1 MITTVC
7 MNPSFDKTASVDTLA
22 TGGLNRLRDVRVD
35 VGGKGVNVAVVL
47 KRLGV
52 PVSCVGCLGERGR
65 ESFLQMIR
73 QEGVPFD
80 YLPMPGEV
88 RTNLKLLDNS
98 TRAITEFNEPGIS
111 MDSAQ
116 LEDFLT
122 LLGEKAGESEY
133 VVLSGRLPEGCA
145 EATYQRCLK
154 TLEGKKCVLD
164 CAGETL
170 LHGVKERPFLIKP
183 NLPEIEGIMKK
194 ELRTLRGLRDA
205 ALFLIEYGAQNVI
218 ISMGKYGAML
228 VSRTD
233 TFFAP
238 ALMVEARSTVGA
250 GDAMIGGVLA
260 GLSRG
265 ESLAESFRWGV
276 AAGAASVM
284 TDGTQLL
291 RRPDFEALLPKVTV
305 QEV

>member
-7 MNPSFDKTASVDTLA
+7 MNPSFDKTASVKALKP
-22 TGGLNRLRDVRVD
+22 GELNRLCDVRVD

-52 PVSCVGCLGERGR
+52 PVGCVGCLGERGR
-65 ESFLQMIR
+65 ESFLKMIR
-73 QEGVPFD
+73 QEDVPFD

-88 RTNLKLLDNS
+88 RTNLKLVDES
-98 TRAITEFNEPGIS
+98 TRTVTEFNEPGIS
-111 MDSAQ
+111 MNQSQ
-116 LEDFLT
+116 LEDFLN
-122 LLGEKAGESEY
+122 LLKKKSEKSDY
-133 VVLSGRLPEGCA
+133 VVLSGRLPEGC
-145 EATYQRCLK
+145 EETTYQRCLK
-154 TLEGKKCVLD
+154 VLEGKRCVLD

-170 LHGVKERPFLIKP
+170 LHGIKEKPFLIKP
-183 NLPEIEGIMKK
+183 NLPEIEAIMKK

-218 ISMGKYGAML
+218 ITMGKYGAML
-228 VSRTD
+228 VSRKD
-233 TFFAP
+233 TLFAP

-265 ESLAESFRWGV
+265 ESLEDSFRCGV

>member
-7 MNPSFDKTASVDTLA
+7 MNPSFDKTASVMALEP
-22 TGGLNRLRDVRVD
+22 GELNRLRNVRVD

-73 QEGVPFD
+73 QEEVPFD

-88 RTNLKLLDNS
+88 RTNLKLVDES
-98 TRAITEFNEPGIS
+98 TRTVTEFNEPGIS
-111 MDSAQ
+111 MNPSQ
-116 LEDFLT
+116 LEDFLR
-122 LLGEKAGESEY
+122 LLKEKADESDY
-133 VVLSGRLPEGCA
+133 VVLSGRLPEGCPETA
-145 EATYQRCLK
+145 YQRCLK
-154 TLEGKKCVLD
+154 ALEGKRCVLD

-170 LHGVKERPFLIKP
+170 LHGIKEKPFLIKP
-183 NLPEIEGIMKK
+183 NLPEIEAIMKK

-205 ALFLIEYGAQNVI
+205 ALFLIGYGAQNVI
-218 ISMGKYGAML
+218 ISMGKYGAMF
-228 VSRTD
+228 VSQKD

-260 GLSRG
+260 GLARG
-265 ESLAESFRWGV
+265 ESLADSFRYGV

-291 RRPDFEALLPKVTV
+291 RRPDFEALLPKVTI

>member
-7 MNPSFDKTASVDTLA
+7 MNPSFDKTASVKALKP
-22 TGGLNRLRDVRVD
+22 GELNRLCDVRVD

-52 PVSCVGCLGERGR
+52 PVGCVGCLGERGR
-65 ESFLQMIR
+65 ESFLKMIR
-73 QEGVPFD
+73 QEDVPFD

-88 RTNLKLLDNS
+88 RTNLKLVDES
-98 TRAITEFNEPGIS
+98 TRTVTEFNEPGIS
-111 MDSAQ
+111 MNQSQ

-122 LLGEKAGESEY
+122 LLKEKSEKSDY
-133 VVLSGRLPEGCA
+133 VVLSGRLPEGCEESA
-145 EATYQRCLK
+145 YQRCLK
-154 TLEGKKCVLD
+154 VLEGKRCVLD

-170 LHGVKERPFLIKP
+170 LHGIKEKPFLIKP
-183 NLPEIEGIMKK
+183 NLPEIEAIMKK

-228 VSRTD
+228 VSRKD
-233 TFFAP
+233 TFFTP

-265 ESLAESFRWGV
+265 ESLEESFRCGV

>member
-7 MNPSFDKTASVDTLA
+7 MNPSFDKTASVKALKP
-22 TGGLNRLRDVRVD
+22 GELNRLCDVRVD

-52 PVSCVGCLGERGR
+52 PVGCVGCLGERGR
-65 ESFLQMIR
+65 ESFLKMIR
-73 QEGVPFD
+73 QEDVPFD

-88 RTNLKLLDNS
+88 RTNLKLVDES
-98 TRAITEFNEPGIS
+98 TRTVTEFNEPGIS
-111 MDSAQ
+111 MNQSQ

-122 LLGEKAGESEY
+122 LLKEKSEKSDY
-133 VVLSGRLPEGCA
+133 VVLSGRLPEGC
-145 EATYQRCLK
+145 EETTYQRCLK
-154 TLEGKKCVLD
+154 VLEGKRCVLD

-170 LHGVKERPFLIKP
+170 LHGIKEKPFLIKP
-183 NLPEIEGIMKK
+183 NLPEIEAIMKK

-228 VSRTD
+228 VSRKY

-265 ESLAESFRWGV
+265 ESLEESFRCGV

-291 RRPDFEALLPKVTV
+291 RRPDFEALLHKVTV

>member
-122 LLGEKAGESEY
+122 LLREKAGESEY

-170 LHGVKERPFLIKP
+170 LHGIKEKPFLIKP

-194 ELRTLRGLRDA
+194 ELRTLRGLRNA

>member
-116 LEDFLT
+116 LDDFLT

>member
-7 MNPSFDKTASVDTLA
+7 MNPSFDKTASVKALKP
-22 TGGLNRLRDVRVD
+22 GELNRLCDVRVD

-52 PVSCVGCLGERGR
+52 PVGCVGCLGERGR
-65 ESFLQMIR
+65 ESFLKMIR
-73 QEGVPFD
+73 QEDVPFD

-88 RTNLKLLDNS
+88 RTNLKLVDES
-98 TRAITEFNEPGIS
+98 TRTVTEFNEPGIS
-111 MDSAQ
+111 MNQSQ

-122 LLGEKAGESEY
+122 LLKEKSEKSDY
-133 VVLSGRLPEGCA
+133 VVLSGRLPEGC
-145 EATYQRCLK
+145 EETTYQRCLK
-154 TLEGKKCVLD
+154 VLEGKRCVLD

-170 LHGVKERPFLIKP
+170 LHGIKEKPFLIKP
-183 NLPEIEGIMKK
+183 NLPEIEAIMKK

-228 VSRTD
+228 VSRKD

-238 ALMVEARSTVGA
+238 ALMVEADPLLA
-250 GDAMIGGVLA
+250 QAM
-260 GLSRG
+260 R
-265 ESLAESFRWGV
+265 
-276 AAGAASVM
+276 
-284 TDGTQLL
+284 
-291 RRPDFEALLPKVTV
+291 
-305 QEV
+305 

>member
-73 QEGVPFD
+73 QEGVPFG

>member
-122 LLGEKAGESEY
+122 LLREKAGESEY

-154 TLEGKKCVLD
+154 TLEEKCVLD

-170 LHGVKERPFLIKP
+170 LHGIKERPFLIKP

>member
-7 MNPSFDKTASVDTLA
+7 MNPSFDKTASVMALEP
-22 TGGLNRLRDVRVD
+22 GELNRLRNVRVD

-73 QEGVPFD
+73 QEDVPFD

-88 RTNLKLLDNS
+88 RTNLKLVDES
-98 TRAITEFNEPGIS
+98 TRTVTEFNEPGIS
-111 MDSAQ
+111 MNPSQ
-116 LEDFLT
+116 LEDFLR
-122 LLGEKAGESEY
+122 LLKEKDEDSDY
-133 VVLSGRLPEGCA
+133 VVLSGRLPEGCPETA
-145 EATYQRCLK
+145 YQRCMK
-154 TLEGKKCVLD
+154 ALEGKRCVLD

-170 LHGVKERPFLIKP
+170 LHGIKEKPFLIKP
-183 NLPEIEGIMKK
+183 NLPEIEAIMKK

-205 ALFLIEYGAQNVI
+205 ALFLIGYGAQNVI
-218 ISMGKYGAML
+218 ISMGKYGAMF
-228 VSRTD
+228 VSQKD

-260 GLSRG
+260 GLARG
-265 ESLAESFRWGV
+265 ESLADSFRYGV

-291 RRPDFEALLPKVTV
+291 RRPDFEALLPKVTI

>member
-7 MNPSFDKTASVDTLA
+7 MNPSFDKTASVKALKP
-22 TGGLNRLRDVRVD
+22 GELNRLCDVRVD

-52 PVSCVGCLGERGR
+52 PVGCVGCLGERGR
-65 ESFLQMIR
+65 ESFLKMIR
-73 QEGVPFD
+73 QEDVPFD

-88 RTNLKLLDNS
+88 RTNLKLVDES
-98 TRAITEFNEPGIS
+98 TRTVTEFNEPGIS
-111 MDSAQ
+111 MNQSQ
-116 LEDFLT
+116 LEDFLN
-122 LLGEKAGESEY
+122 LLKEKSEKSDY
-133 VVLSGRLPEGCA
+133 VVLSGRLPEGC
-145 EATYQRCLK
+145 EETTYQRCLK
-154 TLEGKKCVLD
+154 VLEGKRCVLD

-170 LHGVKERPFLIKP
+170 LHGIKEKPFLIKP
-183 NLPEIEGIMKK
+183 NLPEIEAIMKK

-218 ISMGKYGAML
+218 ISRGQYGAML
-228 VSRTD
+228 VSRKD

-265 ESLAESFRWGV
+265 ESLEDSFRCGV

>member
-145 EATYQRCLK
+145 EATYPRYLK
-154 TLEGKKCVLD
+154 ALEGKKCVLD

-170 LHGVKERPFLIKP
+170 LHGIKERPFLIKP

>member
-7 MNPSFDKTASVDTLA
+7 MNPSFDKTASVEALA
-22 TGGLNRLRDVRVD
+22 PGGLNRLRDVRVD

-52 PVSCVGCLGERGR
+52 PVGCVGCLGERGR

>member
-73 QEGVPFD
+73 QEGLPFD

-98 TRAITEFNEPGIS
+98 TRAITELNEPGIS

-122 LLGEKAGESEY
+122 LLREKAGESEY

>member
-52 PVSCVGCLGERGR
+52 PVSCVGCLGERGQ

-154 TLEGKKCVLD
+154 ALEGKKCVLD

-170 LHGVKERPFLIKP
+170 LHGIKERPFLIKP

>member
-7 MNPSFDKTASVDTLA
+7 MNPSFDKTASVMALEP
-22 TGGLNRLRDVRVD
+22 GELNRLRNVRVD

-73 QEGVPFD
+73 QEEVPFD

-88 RTNLKLLDNS
+88 RTNLKLVDES
-98 TRAITEFNEPGIS
+98 TRTVTEFNEPGIS
-111 MDSAQ
+111 MNPSQ
-116 LEDFLT
+116 LEDFLR
-122 LLGEKAGESEY
+122 LLKEKADESDY
-133 VVLSGRLPEGCA
+133 VVLSGRLPEGCPETA
-145 EATYQRCLK
+145 YQRCMK
-154 TLEGKKCVLD
+154 ALEGKRCVLD
-164 CAGETL
+164 CDGETL
-170 LHGVKERPFLIKP
+170 LHGIKEKPFLIKP
-183 NLPEIEGIMKK
+183 NLPEIEAIMKK

-205 ALFLIEYGAQNVI
+205 ALFLIGYGAQNVI
-218 ISMGKYGAML
+218 ISMGKYGAMF
-228 VSRTD
+228 VSQKD

-260 GLSRG
+260 GLARG
-265 ESLAESFRWGV
+265 ESLADSFRYGV

-291 RRPDFEALLPKVTV
+291 RRPDFEALLPKVTI

>member
-7 MNPSFDKTASVDTLA
+7 MNPSFDKTATVKSLKP
-22 TGGLNRLRDVRVD
+22 GELNRLCDVRVD

-52 PVSCVGCLGERGR
+52 PVGCVGCLGERGR
-65 ESFLQMIR
+65 ESFLKMIR
-73 QEGVPFD
+73 QEDVPFD

-88 RTNLKLLDNS
+88 RTNLKLVDES
-98 TRAITEFNEPGIS
+98 TRTVSEFNEPGIS
-111 MDSAQ
+111 MNQSQ
-116 LEDFLT
+116 LEDFLN
-122 LLGEKAGESEY
+122 LLKKKSEKSDY
-133 VVLSGRLPEGCA
+133 VVLSGRLPEGC
-145 EATYQRCLK
+145 EETTYQRCLK
-154 TLEGKKCVLD
+154 VLEGKRCVLD

-170 LHGVKERPFLIKP
+170 LHGIKEKPFLIKP
-183 NLPEIEGIMKK
+183 NLPEIEAIMKK

-218 ISMGKYGAML
+218 ISMEKYGEML
-228 VSRTD
+228 VSRKD

-265 ESLAESFRWGV
+265 ESLEDSFRCGV

>member
-122 LLGEKAGESEY
+122 LLREKAGESEY

-205 ALFLIEYGAQNVI
+205 ALFLIEYGEQNVI

>member
-7 MNPSFDKTASVDTLA
+7 MNPSFDKTASVKALKPGD
-22 TGGLNRLRDVRVD
+22 LNRLCDVRVD

-52 PVSCVGCLGERGR
+52 PVGCVGCLGERGR
-65 ESFLQMIR
+65 ESFLKMIR
-73 QEGVPFD
+73 QEDVPFD

-88 RTNLKLLDNS
+88 RTNLKLVDES
-98 TRAITEFNEPGIS
+98 TRTVTEFNEPGIS
-111 MDSAQ
+111 MNQSQ

-122 LLGEKAGESEY
+122 LLKEKSEKSDY
-133 VVLSGRLPEGCA
+133 VVLSGRLPEGC
-145 EATYQRCLK
+145 EETTYQRCLK
-154 TLEGKKCVLD
+154 VLEGKRCVLD

-170 LHGVKERPFLIKP
+170 LHGIKEKPFLIKP
-183 NLPEIEGIMKK
+183 NLPEIEAIMKK

-228 VSRTD
+228 VSRQD

-265 ESLAESFRWGV
+265 ESLEESFRCGV

-291 RRPDFEALLPKVTV
+291 RQPDFEALLPKVTV

>member
-7 MNPSFDKTASVDTLA
+7 MNPSFDKTASVKALKPGD
-22 TGGLNRLRDVRVD
+22 LNRLCDVRVD

-52 PVSCVGCLGERGR
+52 PVGCVGCLGERGR
-65 ESFLQMIR
+65 ESFLKMIR
-73 QEGVPFD
+73 QEDVPFD

-88 RTNLKLLDNS
+88 RTNLKLVDES
-98 TRAITEFNEPGIS
+98 TRTVTEFNEPGIS
-111 MDSAQ
+111 MNQSQ
-116 LEDFLT
+116 LEDFLN
-122 LLGEKAGESEY
+122 LLKEKSEKSDY
-133 VVLSGRLPEGCA
+133 VVLSGRLPEGC
-145 EATYQRCLK
+145 EETTYQRCLK
-154 TLEGKKCVLD
+154 VLEGKRCVLD

-170 LHGVKERPFLIKP
+170 LHGIKEKPFLIKP
-183 NLPEIEGIMKK
+183 NLPEIEAIMKK

-228 VSRTD
+228 VSRQD

-265 ESLAESFRWGV
+265 ESLEESFRCGV

-291 RRPDFEALLPKVTV
+291 RQPDFEALLPKVTV

>member
-170 LHGVKERPFLIKP
+170 LHGIKERPFLIKP
-183 NLPEIEGIMKK
+183 NLPEIEAIMKK